1 MGDRVRHGQNAGV
14 SPWVRRLII
23 FATLAVAGSLAVWA
37 YNNGVTGQDEASQS
51 KLEGVERLIPDSG
64 TSVPAQSQVGIDV
77 AVGYDAN
84 LEINGKLI
92 SNVATKVGEDG
103 LQKNLAIGLITY
115 QPAKGHRIEKLA
127 QGQNCII
134 AHVWKRKDG
143 RRPRSRS
150 PGASTRRS

>member
-1 MGDRVRHGQNAGV
+1 V

-23 FATLAVAGSLAVWA
+23 LAVLAVAGSLTVWA
-37 YNNGVTGQDEASQS
+37 YNNGVTGSDEASLS
-51 KLEGVERLIPDSG
+51 KIEGVERLIPESG
-64 TSVPAQSQVGIDV
+64 TSVPAQSQVGIDL

-84 LEINGKLI
+84 LEINGKTI

-115 QPAKGHRIEKLA
+115 QPGPGHRIERLQ

-134 AHVWKRKDG
+134 ANVW
-143 RRPRSRS
+143 SREIGPTS
-150 PGASTRRS
+150 SKPQSWCFNAT